1 MFVQVRA
8 ASARERQVWVD
19 RLRHCVYLQS
29 RGEAGGEGGGVG
41 VDTARTEQTL
51 PLTAS
56 DAFGSVQQQLEKVY
70 AKQASLD
77 SSSPFHN

>member
-29 RGEAGGEGGGVG
+29 RGEAGGEGGEG

-77 SSSPFHN
+77 TLSQFHN